1 MQRYNFKTAEE
12 KWQKIWEE
20 KKSFKT
26 SIKKKYKKILLPGN
40 VSLSFGQYTY
50 GACKKLYHR

>member
-1 MQRYNFKTAEE
+1 MQRYNFKAAEK

-26 SIKKKYKKILLPGN
+26 SIKKK
-40 VSLSFGQYTY
+40 
-50 GACKKLYHR
+50 